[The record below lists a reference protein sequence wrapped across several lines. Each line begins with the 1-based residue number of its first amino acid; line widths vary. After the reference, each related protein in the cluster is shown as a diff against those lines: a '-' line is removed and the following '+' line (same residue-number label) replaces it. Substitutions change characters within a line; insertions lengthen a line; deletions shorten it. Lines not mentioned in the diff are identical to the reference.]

1 MRSDDDEASWSLSVK
16 AIGSTLKECTAAG
29 GGEGDDGNAELC
41 EKNFTV
47 TVSPEDALTK
57 LYDQIEGVTG
67 LKASQQRLIYR
78 GRLIDA
84 APSQQED
91 VDKAIGQLKV
101 DPDDEPKIKD
111 IVGLGDGHTI
121 HLVKRKENPQSEN
134 NNNTPLLTSST
145 SPLERDE
152 ALSGNGTA
160 SLLAALIGLGG
171 LDDDTDGPSATN
183 GGRSRLG
190 WRSGRLGRNR
200 NRPHYRLTA
209 EDLQPADPGS
219 LEPVRQGLMTIHT
232 MLPHA
237 QVTEETDMQS
247 PLEANRR
254 WYRGQWIDVRDTVN
268 QWLEATI
275 VDIVTTDEIL
285 PAREDDDDNANN
297 ANTEQILEPVTD
309 PAVSAGDLEGRRRLL
324 LEPCDEGDADD
335 EGGELKGFR
344 RRRTNKGVRLLLIH
358 YNGWPHRWDE
368 WLRSDSERIRPFRTR
383 TRHPSGVR
391 TELKGSFEI
400 PADILYLVSLET
412 NACLVSICLS
422 FDTKRPTILLPRRSQ
437 HSTKRRQLTFWT
449 RTVLS
454 IGPLFYQSLLEQS
467 QPSTPF

>member
-1 MRSDDDEASWSLSVK
+1 MTPAASAAPISSDDGEASWSLSVK
-16 AIGSTLKECTAAG
+16 AIGSTLKACTA
-29 GGEGDDGNAELC
+29 GDDDGDQTELC

-84 APSQQED
+84 APEDAADKSQ
-91 VDKAIGQLKV
+91 GQLKV

-121 HLVKRKENPQSEN
+121 HLVKRKERPQSEN
-134 NNNTPLLTSST
+134 NNTPST
-145 SPLERDE
+145 SNTTATSGALERDE
-152 ALSGNGTA
+152 SLSGNGTA

-171 LDDDTDGPSATN
+171 LDDDTDGPTTAN

-190 WRSGRLGRNR
+190 WRSGRLGRSR

-209 EDLQPADPGS
+209 EDLQTPDPGS

-237 QVTEETDMQS
+237 QVTEEADVPS

-254 WYRGQWIDVRDTVN
+254 WYSGQWIDVRDTVN
-268 QWLEATI
+268 QWLEATV
-275 VDIVTTDEIL
+275 VDIVSQDEIL
-285 PAREDDDDNANN
+285 PAREDDDGKPNTNN
-297 ANTEQILEPVTD
+297 ETILEPATD

-324 LEPCDEGDADD
+324 LEPCDEGDTDD

-344 RRRTNKGVRLLLIH
+344 RRRTNRGIDLLLIH

-383 TRHPSGVR
+383 TRHPNGVR
-391 TELKGSFEI
+391 STLNLKFNYRRKFFAHS
-400 PADILYLVSLET
+400 PRNL
-412 NACLVSICLS
+412 ICLLFS
-422 FDTKRPTILLPRRSQ
+422 IL
-437 HSTKRRQLTFWT
+437 
-449 RTVLS
+449 
-454 IGPLFYQSLLEQS
+454 
-467 QPSTPF
+467 